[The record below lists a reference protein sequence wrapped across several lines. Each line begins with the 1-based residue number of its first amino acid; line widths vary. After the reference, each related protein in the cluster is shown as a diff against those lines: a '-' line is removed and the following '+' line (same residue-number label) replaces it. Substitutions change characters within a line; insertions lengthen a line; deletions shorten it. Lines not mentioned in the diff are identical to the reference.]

1 MTPSVAPRPAD
12 GRSEEVG
19 HSVSVFVGTS
29 STSTHTTS
37 SAAPMAGTGSVH
49 KVLRVPSKL
58 IVKRAKT

>member
-37 SAAPMAGTGSVH
+37 LAAPTTGTGPVR
-49 KVLRVPSKL
+49 KVLRVPPRL
-58 IVKRAKT
+58 IVRRAKM